1 MDTNINNPKISVI
14 IPTCNRPELL
24 YQAVQSILNQS
35 FQNFEII
42 VVDDGLEKRA
52 DKIIEKINDDRI
64 VYIKHEKNK
73 GASAARNTG
82 IKKARGEYL
91 ILLDDDDTS
100 FQKRLKIQNK
110 FMDKNSKIGVAGSWA
125 QIIEKTRS
133 KKYIKPISNPK
144 KIKTMLLF
152 GCPIINPSV
161 IFRRKLLNK
170 YNLEY
175 ITKLKLSE
183 DYA

>member
-1 MDTNINNPKISVI
+1 
-14 IPTCNRPELL
+14 
-24 YQAVQSILNQS
+24 
-35 FQNFEII
+35 
-42 VVDDGLEKRA
+42 
-52 DKIIEKINDDRI
+52 
-64 VYIKHEKNK
+64 
-73 GASAARNTG
+73 
-82 IKKARGEYL
+82 
-91 ILLDDDDTS
+91 
-100 FQKRLKIQNK
+100 
-110 FMDKNSKIGVAGSWA
+110 MDKNSKIGVAGSWA